1 MQTTVE
7 HLKEAFPQAA
17 ILVVSVGDRDY
28 KTEEGELR
36 TMPGI
41 KNLVRYQ
48 QNLAADEAV
57 AFWNMFEAMG
67 GEGSMAEM
75 VHAKPSLVIMI
86 IRTST
91 SVVESILRDCFMS
104 L

>member
-1 MQTTVE
+1 MQTTVSI
-7 HLKEAFPQAA
+7 LKEAFPQAG

-75 VHAKPSLVIMI
+75 VHAKPSWPIMI

-91 SVVESILRDCFMS
+91 SVVESIWRDT